1 MLRFTRSA
9 PLRSRSPTFR
19 LCCISCSRFT
29 RSAPLRSRSPTFRLC
44 CISCSRFTR
53 SAPLRSRSPTFR
65 LCCISCSRFTRSAPL
80 RSRIPTSFAAFAL
93 RACCSAVTFVA
104 YMVSCKQA
112 CQIPCPL
119 LTVNRSICHL
129 QRIRPE
135 ALYPLRIPEKLHHLL
150 RCDSSYLQ
158 SLTDLLLLRNHHHR

>member
-1 MLRFTRSA
+1 MSPSFILYRFINIYLCVSDSHGLLRFALAALRLVSAVSRVRDSHGLLRFTPAVLRFVSA
-9 PLRSRSPTFR
+9 VSRVRDSHGLLRFAPAV
-19 LCCISCSRFT
+19 LRFV
-29 RSAPLRSRSPTFRLC
+29 SAV
-44 CISCSRFTR
+44 
-53 SAPLRSRSPTFR
+53 
-65 LCCISCSRFTRSAPL
+65 
-80 RSRIPTSFAAFAL
+80 SFAAFAL

-150 RCDSSYLQ
+150 RCGSSYLQ
-158 SLTDLLLLRNHHHR
+158 SLTDLLLLRNHRHR